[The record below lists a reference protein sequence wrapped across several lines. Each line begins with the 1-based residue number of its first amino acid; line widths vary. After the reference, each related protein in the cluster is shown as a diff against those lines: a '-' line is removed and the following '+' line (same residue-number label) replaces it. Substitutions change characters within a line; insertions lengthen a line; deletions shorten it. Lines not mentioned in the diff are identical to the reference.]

1 MTPLDALKAKA
12 QSCRACR
19 LTEGRTQVVFS
30 RGNPEARLMFVGE
43 APGAD
48 EDRQGLPFVGKAG
61 QLLDRILEA
70 AGIDP
75 NEVYIT
81 NVVKC
86 RPPNNRTPLPDEVKI
101 CTQLWLLP
109 EIEIVRPQI
118 IVPLGSV
125 ATQFFLGQKVS
136 ITKARGQWF
145 EWNGIKVFPMF
156 HPAYLLRNPSR
167 APGSPKAL
175 TWRDIQEV
183 KRALDALGEK
193 PKPEVKAARQDPLF

>member
-1 MTPLDALKAKA
+1 MHPLEALKEKA
-12 QSCRACR
+12 RHCTACR
-19 LTEGRTQVVFS
+19 LAEGRTQVVF
-30 RGNPEARLMFVGE
+30 GEGDPDARLMFVGE

-48 EDRQGLPFVGKAG
+48 EDRLGRPFVGKAG

-70 AGIDP
+70 AGIP
-75 NEVYIT
+75 RESVYIT

-86 RPPNNRTPLPDEVKI
+86 RPPENRTPLPDEAKT
-101 CTQLWLLP
+101 CSNLWLLP
-109 EIEIVRPQI
+109 EIELVKPQI

-125 ATQFFLGQKVS
+125 AAQFFLGKKVP
-136 ITKARGQWF
+136 ITRARGQWF
-145 EWNGIKVFPMF
+145 EWNGILVFPMF

-183 KRALDALGEK
+183 KKKLEELGEK
-193 PKPEVKAARQDPLF
+193 PKKEVKAVRQDPLF

>member
-1 MTPLDALKAKA
+1 MSGLAALKAEA
-12 QSCRACR
+12 QNCTACR
-19 LTEGRTQVVFS
+19 LHASRTQVVFGE
-30 RGNPEARLMFVGE
+30 GNPDARLMFVGE

-48 EDRQGLPFVGKAG
+48 EDRLGRPFVGKAG

-70 AGIDP
+70 AGIP
-75 NEVYIT
+75 RESVYIS

-86 RPPNNRTPLPDEVKI
+86 RPPGNRTPLPDEVKV
-101 CTQLWLLP
+101 CSSRWLLA
-109 EIEIVRPQI
+109 EVEFIRPLV

-136 ITKARGQWF
+136 ITKVRGQWF

-156 HPAYLLRNPSR
+156 HPAFLLRNPSR

-183 KRALDALGEK
+183 KRALEELGEK
-193 PKPEVKAARQDPLF
+193 PRPEVKAARQDPLF

>member
-1 MTPLDALKAKA
+1 MTPLEELKARA
-12 QSCRACR
+12 QGCRACR
-19 LTEGRTQVVFS
+19 LAEGRTQVVFS

-86 RPPNNRTPLPDEVKI
+86 RPPENRTPLPDEVKI

-109 EIEIVRPQI
+109 EIEIVRPLI

-136 ITKARGQWF
+136 ITKVRGKWF

-175 TWRDIQEV
+175 TWKDIQEV
-183 KRALDALGEK
+183 KRALDELGEK
-193 PKPEVKAARQDPLF
+193 QRPEVKAARQDPLF

>member
-1 MTPLDALKAKA
+1 MHPLEALKEKA
-12 QSCRACR
+12 RHCNACR
-19 LTEGRTQVVFS
+19 LAEGRTQVVF
-30 RGNPEARLMFVGE
+30 GEGDPDARLMFVGE

-48 EDRQGLPFVGKAG
+48 EDRLGRPFVGKAG

-70 AGIDP
+70 AGIP
-75 NEVYIT
+75 RESVYIT

-86 RPPNNRTPLPDEVKI
+86 RPPENRTPLPDEAKT
-101 CTQLWLLP
+101 CSNLWLLP
-109 EIEIVRPQI
+109 EIELVKPQI

-125 ATQFFLGQKVS
+125 AAQFFLGKKVP
-136 ITKARGQWF
+136 ITRARGQWF
-145 EWNGIKVFPMF
+145 EWNGILVFPMF

-183 KRALDALGEK
+183 KKKLEELGEK
-193 PKPEVKAARQDPLF
+193 PKKEVKAVRQDPLF